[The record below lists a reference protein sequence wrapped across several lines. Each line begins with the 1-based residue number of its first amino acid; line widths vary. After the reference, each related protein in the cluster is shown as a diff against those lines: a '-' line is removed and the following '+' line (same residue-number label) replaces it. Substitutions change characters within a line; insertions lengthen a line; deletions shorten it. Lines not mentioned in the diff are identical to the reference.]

1 MRQFHSL
8 KIKSIQRE
16 TRDSVRIGLR
26 VPDDVQEEFK
36 FLPGQHLPF
45 QLELDGKKLRRTY
58 SICSGPGEDL
68 EIGVRVQPG
77 GRFSEYAANVLSTG
91 DTDRRHAAVG
101 PVHLA
106 LDRNTRK
113 TMSALRPAAALRQFS
128 R

>member
-8 KIKSIQRE
+8 EIKSIERE
-16 TRDSVRIGLR
+16 TRDSVRVALR
-26 VPDDVQEEFK
+26 VPEELQEEFE

-91 DTDRRHAAVG
+91 DLIDAMPPSG
-101 PVHLA
+101 QFHLE
-106 LDRNTRK
+106 
-113 TMSALRPAAALRQFS
+113 
-128 R
+128 